1 MSISVNT
8 MRAID
13 HWVGVPL
20 CAVASP
26 IVALMDGIKSIF
38 SRGPDTPRKLLF
50 IELSE
55 MGSAIER
62 SAIRSGSLGDR
73 DFRTGRVPG
82 AVFFC

>member
-26 IVALMDGIKSIF
+26 IVALIDGIKNIF
-38 SRGPDTPRKLLF
+38 SSSPDEPRKLLF
-50 IELSE
+50 I
-55 MGSAIER
+55 
-62 SAIRSGSLGDR
+62 
-73 DFRTGRVPG
+73 
-82 AVFFC
+82 

>member
-26 IVALMDGIKSIF
+26 IVALIDGIKNLF
-38 SRGPDTPRKLLF
+38 NRDEGTPRKLLF
-50 IELSE
+50 I
-55 MGSAIER
+55 
-62 SAIRSGSLGDR
+62 
-73 DFRTGRVPG
+73 
-82 AVFFC
+82 